1 MTSRD
6 IDGPPPSRESVS
18 AMAPTASVVVIC
30 YNHGRYLP
38 EAIESVLA
46 QSLEN
51 VEVIVVDDGST
62 DDTPDVASRYPTV
75 RYIRQRNRGMAA
87 ARNTGL
93 RASRGRFVCFLDADD
108 RLLPDALR
116 IGARSLEE
124 HGDCAFVSGHHRL
137 IDAEGRP
144 LPMESRPCVGEEHY
158 RTLLERNYIGMHAT
172 VLFRREALERVSGF
186 DPSLRACDDYDSY
199 LRIASRMP
207 VHCHD
212 GLVAEYRQHGSN
224 TSLNWGLML
233 RSTVGPLRAQRRHV
247 RGRGELEAALRRG
260 VRHWQ
265 RLYGRPLLAETLAAL
280 RRPRRWI
287 AAARGVGT
295 LLRYD
300 ARGLWEYVVRRLTRA
315 GTGHR
320 EARGAS

>member
-1 MTSRD
+1 
-6 IDGPPPSRESVS
+6 VN
-18 AMAPTASVVVIC
+18 AAAPDASVVIIC

-51 VEVIVVDDGST
+51 VEVLVVDDGST
-62 DDTPDVASRYPTV
+62 DDTAEVASRYPTV
-75 RYIRQRNRGMAA
+75 RSIRQRNQGMAA

-93 RASRGRFVCFLDADD
+93 RACRGRYVCFLDADD

-116 IGARSLEE
+116 MGAESLEKHVE
-124 HGDCAFVSGHHRL
+124 CAFVSGHHRL

-144 LPMESRPCVGEEHY
+144 MPTEVRPCVREEHY

-199 LRIASRMP
+199 LRIASRMA

-212 GLVAEYRQHGSN
+212 GLVAEYRQHESN

-233 RSTVGPLRAQRRHV
+233 QSTVRPLRAQRRNV
-247 RGRGELEAALRRG
+247 RGSRELEAALRRG

-265 RLYGRPLLAETLAAL
+265 RLYGRPLLIETLAAL
-280 RRPRRWI
+280 RHPRRWS
-287 AAARGVGT
+287 AALRGVGT

-300 ARGLWEYVVRRLTRA
+300 ARDLWEYFAGKLTRA
-315 GTGHR
+315 GAGPR